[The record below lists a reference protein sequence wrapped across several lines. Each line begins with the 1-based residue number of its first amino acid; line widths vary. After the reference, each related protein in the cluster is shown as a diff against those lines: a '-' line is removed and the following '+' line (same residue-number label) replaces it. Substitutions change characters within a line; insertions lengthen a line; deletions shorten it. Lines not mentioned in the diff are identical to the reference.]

1 MTGKQKFILIALV
14 ALVAT
19 VLGRLFLNAP
29 ISHISF
35 AAETVGN
42 DIFGWWNITNSLIS
56 AWVAMAVIV
65 LLAVLATRKM
75 ALVPRGMQ
83 NLVEASLEWL
93 LGLVEGIAGK
103 EHGRRFFPLVA
114 TIFLFILIG
123 NWLSLLPIF
132 GTIGKVDSA
141 EFVLTEELGEVL
153 GDLKED
159 FPALESELVAYEAVL
174 EEHEE
179 THGRDAAP
187 PRPPEAIFQQVV
199 RVLDAEAGDDRLA
212 IFDGSGSLLMI
223 PIGYK
228 KVKEIRLNEY
238 WDFNAW
244 RPRAEI
250 TGGVVVSDESEVDL
264 EGKTVGILLPYFRS
278 MNTDIMN
285 PLAIALIAMFM
296 VEFWGI
302 RANGFFSYVGRFANF
317 KQGPIGVFV
326 GGLEAISEFAKVISF
341 TVRLLGNMFAGEVLI
356 FSMVFLLP
364 VLAGVFVFPFLLEV
378 FVGFIQAVIFAVL
391 TVVFATIAVTSH
403 NGQAEEEGV
412 SGH

>member
-1 MTGKQKFILIALV
+1 MSRNRIILLV
-14 ALVAT
+14 IVVLVAT
-19 VLGRLFLNAP
+19 ILGRLFLNAP
-29 ISHISF
+29 IANIEF

-42 DIFGWWNITNSLIS
+42 DIFGWWNITNSLIA
-56 AWVAMAVIV
+56 AWLTMGV
-65 LLAVLATRKM
+65 LVVLAVLATRKM
-75 ALVPRGMQ
+75 ALVPRGLQ

-93 LGLVEGIAGK
+93 LGLVESIAGK
-103 EHGRRFFPLVA
+103 ENGRRFFPLVA
-114 TIFLFILIG
+114 TIFLFIVIA
-123 NWLSLLPIF
+123 NWLALLPF
-132 GTIGKVDSA
+132 FATIGKVDSA
-141 EFVLTEELGEVL
+141 EFHLTEELKDVI
-153 GDLKED
+153 GDLKD
-159 FPALESELVAYEAVL
+159 DRPDLKPQLEAYENAL
-174 EEHEE
+174 AEHEE
-179 THGRDAAP
+179 SHPNDAPP
-187 PRPPEAIFQQVV
+187 PRPPEPIFEAVV
-199 RVLDAEAGDDRLA
+199 RDLDFEAGDDRLA

-223 PIGYK
+223 PIGFD

-238 WDFNAW
+238 WNFQQW
-244 RPRAEI
+244 QTR
-250 TGGVVVSDESEVDL
+250 TGVVDSGGNQVDL

-285 PLAIALIAMFM
+285 PLAFALIAMFM

-302 RANGFFSYVGRFANF
+302 RANGFFSYMSRFLNF
-317 KQGPIGVFV
+317 KQGPIGFFV

-403 NGQAEEEGV
+403 NGHAEQEGG
-412 SGH
+412 SSH